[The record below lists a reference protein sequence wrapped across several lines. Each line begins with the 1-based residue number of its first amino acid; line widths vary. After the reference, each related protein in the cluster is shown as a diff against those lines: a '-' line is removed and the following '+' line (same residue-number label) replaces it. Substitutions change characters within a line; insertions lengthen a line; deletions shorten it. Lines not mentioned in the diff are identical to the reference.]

1 MAHCFVDA
9 TSTDQGASSAL
20 DEFLHSV
27 RVEIVDHLALEL
39 ATLRLLSIHHLE
51 FDLDGLDKLLD
62 S

>member
-9 TSTDQGASSAL
+9 TAADQGASGAL
-20 DEFLHSV
+20 NEFLYSV

-39 ATLRLLSIHHLE
+39 ATLGLLAIHHLE